1 MKYRGLFFA
10 ALGVQSFACSSD
22 RAPAVTALGTCGDLA
37 NFRFENGTDGHA
49 DPFGAK
55 AAGQARA
62 GKIRD
67 ASQIVQG
74 PLARHKV
81 RVGDFALANGRI
93 AVYIEAE
100 ERPSGYAPFGGEILA
115 IEPVGDDGKP
125 TGLSQY
131 GETLIALSRQT
142 VKPDKVSVIADGS
155 DGKAAIVRVAGV
167 LTDIP
172 FLDTF
177 KALSPAEYGFP
188 AAI

>member
-1 MKYRGLFFA
+1 MKHRGLVLA
-10 ALGVQSFACSSD
+10 TLGVFVFACSDDDDKPKRSEL
-22 RAPAVTALGTCGDLA
+22 ATCNGLSE
-37 NFRFENGTDGHA
+37 FRFESGTDGHA

-74 PLARHKV
+74 PLARQQV
-81 RVGDFALANGRI
+81 RVGDFALANDRI

-100 ERPSGYAPFGGEILA
+100 GRADGYAPFGGDIVA
-115 IEPVGDDGKP
+115 IEPVGADGKP
-125 TGLSQY
+125 TGASQY
-131 GETLIALSRQT
+131 GETLVALSRQT

-155 DGKAAIVRVAGV
+155 DGKAAIVRVSGV

-177 KALSPAEYGFP
+177 
-188 AAI
+188 